1 MTRGDPVPVQAGAV
15 KPKPMPKP
23 SRAIAAAAL
32 VLACLLL
39 PAGVVSHGHYD
50 GSLDGHDHDCV
61 ICSLRDQSV
70 LVPAAPL
77 ALAPPAP
84 LAPAAAS
91 NRAGRGFVTALDSG
105 LTRGPPA

>member
-1 MTRGDPVPVQAGAV
+1 M
-15 KPKPMPKP
+15 KPEP

-32 VLACLLL
+32 VVAYLLL
-39 PAGVVSHGHYD
+39 PAGFVSHGHD

-77 ALAPPAP
+77 TLAQPAP
-84 LAPAAAS
+84 LAPGAAS
-91 NRAGRGFVTALDSG
+91 NRAGRGSDAALDSS